1 MCAGIRAARSMNRYL
16 KRIEELMRL
25 NPRLKPVLI
34 TLTVKNGESLDERY
48 NHLTSSFRTLFKP
61 LSGLPQERP
70 GFNQFCKIDGGFYTT
85 EYTYNKTT
93 GQWHP
98 HIHIFALLT
107 DWIDQEELAE
117 TWHEI
122 TYDSYIVDVRR
133 VRKPKLRDTAKLL
146 QRFVSMLSSLVI
158 YRLKHMARLFNSQGQ
173 TPYWFF
179 WFYAWRQNP

>member
-1 MCAGIRAARSMNRYL
+1 MTTR
-16 KRIEELMRL
+16 K
-25 NPRLKPVLI
+25 KV
-34 TLTVKNGESLDERY
+34 
-48 NHLTSSFRTLFKP
+48 
-61 LSGLPQERP
+61 

-93 GQWHP
+93 NQWHP

-133 VRKPKLRDTAKLL
+133 VRKPKLRDIAKLL
-146 QRFVSMLSSLVI
+146 QKSVSMLSSSAI
-158 YRLKHMARLFNSQGQ
+158 YRLKTHG
-173 TPYWFF
+173 TH
-179 WFYAWRQNP
+179 FYL

>member
-16 KRIEELMRL
+16 KRINELMRQ

-34 TLTVKNGESLDERY
+34 TLTVKNGESLEERY
-48 NHLTSSFRTLFKP
+48 NHLTRSFRTLLSRYRDYKKKVGGLINFVKLMAGFIQPNTPTTKP
-61 LSGLPQERP
+61 Q
-70 GFNQFCKIDGGFYTT
+70 N
-85 EYTYNKTT
+85 
-93 GQWHP
+93 QWHP

-146 QRFVSMLSSLVI
+146 QKFVNMLSSSAI
-158 YRLKHMARLFNSQGQ
+158 YLPKTHG
-173 TPYWFF
+173 TH
-179 WFYAWRQNP
+179 FYL

>member
-1 MCAGIRAARSMNRYL
+1 MTTRKKGW
-16 KRIEELMRL
+16 
-25 NPRLKPVLI
+25 
-34 TLTVKNGESLDERY
+34 
-48 NHLTSSFRTLFKP
+48 
-61 LSGLPQERP
+61 

-93 GQWHP
+93 NQWHP

-122 TYDSYIVDVRR
+122 TLDSYIVDVRR

-146 QRFVSMLSSLVI
+146 QRSVSMLKFSDLSTE
-158 YRLKHMARLFNSQGQ
+158 KHMARIFILKGQ
-173 TPYWFF
+173 KAYWFF
-179 WFYAWRQNP
+179 WFYARCQNP